1 MPRWQKNATVVEQSC
16 VPSANV
22 TIYTWVYLHSPPV
35 SPSFLQIFL
44 LHMSRCWKV
53 WEIRAFVE
61 NRGDIFAITIMWLSQ
76 GSRFRPLYHFPS
88 LMYGRRQTDSS
99 MLEPLIHASVPQC
112 SVWVAISLSAEMYG
126 HKGNR
131 KIAKMVTDTGRV
143 SVGELSED
151 AHLYLGRQ
159 SGINGAGVG
168 DAWDLRHWPRLMLH
182 NHVLVI

>member
-1 MPRWQKNATVVEQSC
+1 
-16 VPSANV
+16 
-22 TIYTWVYLHSPPV
+22 
-35 SPSFLQIFL
+35 
-44 LHMSRCWKV
+44 
-53 WEIRAFVE
+53 
-61 NRGDIFAITIMWLSQ
+61 
-76 GSRFRPLYHFPS
+76 
-88 LMYGRRQTDSS
+88 
-99 MLEPLIHASVPQC
+99 
-112 SVWVAISLSAEMYG
+112 MYG